1 VIVRVNGDS
10 QEVTENASVMDLLQ
24 QLNLNTTH
32 VAVEVNRELIPRE
45 QHQQYRL
52 SAGDQL
58 EIVTLVGG
66 G

>member
-1 VIVRVNGDS
+1 MIVRVNGDS

>member
-1 VIVRVNGDS
+1 MIVSVNGDS
-10 QEVTENASVMDLLQ
+10 QEVMENASVADLLQ
-24 QLNLNTTH
+24 LLELNAAH

>member
-1 VIVRVNGDS
+1 MIVSVNGDS
-10 QEVTENASVMDLLQ
+10 QEVTENASVTDLLQ
-24 QLNLNTTH
+24 LLELNAAH

-52 SAGDQL
+52 SAADQL

>member
-1 VIVRVNGDS
+1 VIVSVNGDS
-10 QEVTENASVMDLLQ
+10 QEVTENASVTDLLQ
-24 QLNLNTTH
+24 LLELNAAH

>member
-1 VIVRVNGDS
+1 MIVSVNGDS
-10 QEVTENASVMDLLQ
+10 QEVMENASVTDLLQ
-24 QLNLNTTH
+24 LLELNAAH

>member
-1 VIVRVNGDS
+1 MIVSVNGDS
-10 QEVTENASVMDLLQ
+10 QEVTENASVTDLLQ
-24 QLNLNTTH
+24 LLELNAAH